1 MTPNSIAAAV
11 YAANQDIP
19 KETLMPTNSFAAAA
33 SAANQSLASGVRRP
47 DGAGATEGQSFG
59 ALLSGAVGSVAEAGK
74 AAEAQALAAA
84 GGRADIVDVVTAVAE
99 SEAALETLVAVRD
112 RVIAAYEDI
121 MRMPI

>member
-1 MTPNSIAAAV
+1 MATNAFAAGA
-11 YAANQDIP
+11 YAADP
-19 KETLMPTNSFAAAA
+19 EPRPAPAA
-33 SAANQSLASGVRRP
+33 GPRRRP
-47 DGAGATEGQSFG
+47 RCGRRPRRISRSLLQDALDG
-59 ALLSGAVGSVAEAGK
+59 VAETGK

-84 GGRADIVDVVTAVAE
+84 TGKADIVDVVTAVAE

>member
-1 MTPNSIAAAV
+1 
-11 YAANQDIP
+11 
-19 KETLMPTNSFAAAA
+19 MPTNSFAAAA
-33 SAANQSLASGVRRP
+33 YAANQSLASGIRRAE
-47 DGAGATEGQSFG
+47 GAGAVEAQSFG
-59 ALLSGAVGSVAEAGK
+59 ALLSGAVGGVAEAGK

-84 GGRADIVDVVTAVAE
+84 GGRADVVDVVTAVAE